1 MDALKKAKDKKP
13 KCIVTPIVKM
23 QKKGVLAANGYKGV
37 FSSLDEARTSDKTIC
52 FIPARDGQVYERRVP
67 CPMSVLF
74 ASGNLHAK
82 TLSSPAQTLY
92 AAGNARIAAPPERRS
107 TMPGFRCIAI
117 SKSGMA
123 RRFILGS

>member
-1 MDALKKAKDKKP
+1 MNATHDFMIRISPESGRVTVSCITLK
-13 KCIVTPIVKM
+13 I
-23 QKKGVLAANGYKGV
+23 
-37 FSSLDEARTSDKTIC
+37 
-52 FIPARDGQVYERRVP
+52 P